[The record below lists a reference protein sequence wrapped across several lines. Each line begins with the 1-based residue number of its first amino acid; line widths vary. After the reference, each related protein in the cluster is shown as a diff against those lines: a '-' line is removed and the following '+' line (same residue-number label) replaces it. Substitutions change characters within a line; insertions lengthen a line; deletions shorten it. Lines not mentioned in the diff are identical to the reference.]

1 MAGKEE
7 NTREHRESLGKQQ
20 GHMGELKRLY
30 NVDMVRNRANS
41 GLPRKRISA
50 SLECNLCH
58 AFNERH
64 SHRGLNLV
72 GPVRFGQFENVLDNG
87 DLGGGSVKATEAGP
101 IVNYQTGTDQ
111 FRVSVYGASDQWDL
125 EE

>member
-1 MAGKEE
+1 M
-7 NTREHRESLGKQQ
+7 
-20 GHMGELKRLY
+20 
-30 NVDMVRNRANS
+30 
-41 GLPRKRISA
+41 
-50 SLECNLCH
+50 
-58 AFNERH
+58 
-64 SHRGLNLV
+64 V

-111 FRVSVYGASDQWDL
+111 FRASVYGASDQWDL